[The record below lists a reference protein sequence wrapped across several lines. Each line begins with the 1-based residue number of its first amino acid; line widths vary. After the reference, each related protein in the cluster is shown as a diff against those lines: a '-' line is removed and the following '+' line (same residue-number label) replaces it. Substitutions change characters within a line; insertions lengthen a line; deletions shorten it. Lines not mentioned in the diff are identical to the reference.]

1 MRCLISKT
9 EAYLSV
15 VIFLFTPL
23 VYADESQFQ
32 WEEAAII
39 ANITKPNI
47 ILKPTDTPR
56 EVRLAKE
63 GVRWAR
69 LVVEGGDRKG
79 QLEIL
84 DASNARAATL
94 DVPPGQTVVTQPL
107 SLPLARLRVSD
118 DSASVTVAEIIKG
131 ASPISVESWV
141 NGEQLRNI
149 GDESQAVQKSSKGIA
164 IIEFVKDGKS
174 RRCNG
179 FAISNR
185 LIATNDHCI
194 GNDLPFKER
203 FTPRAYFDFTAE
215 GSWHEI
221 PIVGRVKDIKS
232 DLDLALLIVPESATI
247 DTRRILKV
255 VSDESTSLTKAS
267 ALRLLQ
273 YYQPDGWV
281 MRVSYDQD
289 CRVWA
294 VPVDGRGDKTD
305 LAHGCDCEKGT
316 SGAPLLRATDGAVVG
331 LHHLGNNRP
340 SWDYNRGI
348 RIGLLK
354 TELNT
359 VKATK
364 PELFEGS
371 KLE

>member
-9 EAYLSV
+9 DVYLI
-15 VIFLFTPL
+15 VIFFLLTPL
-23 VYADESQFQ
+23 VYADESQ
-32 WEEAAII
+32 WEEAAVI

-47 ILKPTDTPR
+47 ILKPRETPR
-56 EVRLAKE
+56 ELRLANE

-69 LVVEGGDRKG
+69 LIVEGGDRKG
-79 QLEIL
+79 QLDIL
-84 DASNARAATL
+84 DASNSRAASL

-107 SLPLARLRVSD
+107 SLPIARLRVSD
-118 DSASVTVAEIIKG
+118 DSGSMTVVEVIKG
-131 ASPISVESWV
+131 TSPISVESWV

-149 GDESQAVQKSSKGIA
+149 GYESQAVQESSKGIA
-164 IIEFVKDGKS
+164 IIEFVKGGKT

-194 GNDLPFKER
+194 GDDLPFKER

-221 PIVGRVKDIKS
+221 QIVSRVTGIKS
-232 DLDLALLIVPESATI
+232 DLDLALLIVPEQAKI
-247 DTRRILKV
+247 DTGRILKV
-255 VSDESTSLTKAS
+255 VSDESKSLTQNS

-273 YYQPDGWV
+273 YYEPDGWV
-281 MRVSYDQD
+281 MRASYDQD
-289 CRVWA
+289 CRVWN
-294 VPVDGRGDKTD
+294 VPVDGRGENTD
-305 LAHGCDCEKGT
+305 FAHGCDCEKGT

-331 LHHLGNNRP
+331 LHHWGNNRP
-340 SWDYNRGI
+340 AWDFNKGI

-354 TELNT
+354 TELET
-359 VKATK
+359 VKAAR

-371 KLE
+371 KLQ